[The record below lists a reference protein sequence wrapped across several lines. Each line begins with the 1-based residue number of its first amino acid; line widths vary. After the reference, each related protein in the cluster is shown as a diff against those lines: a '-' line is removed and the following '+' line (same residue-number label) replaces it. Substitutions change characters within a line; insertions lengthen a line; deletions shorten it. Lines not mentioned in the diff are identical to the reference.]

1 MEIGGSRCSLAWDQE
16 VPQRLWIGHRQRPN
30 QLLSDDPS
38 LMLGEAAASAHF
50 PGGHNEGWPDAFKNM
65 MLSFYQAVRAGRMPP
80 ASSRRFASFYEG
92 ADVMYIIAA
101 IVKSH
106 QQQRWVSVR
115 R

>member
-1 MEIGGSRCSLAWDQE
+1 
-16 VPQRLWIGHRQRPN
+16 
-30 QLLSDDPS
+30 
-38 LMLGEAAASAHF
+38 MLGEAAASAHF

-65 MLSFYQAVRAGRMPP
+65 MLSFYQAVRTGEMPP

-106 QQQRWVSVR
+106 QQQRWVKVER
-115 R
+115 